1 MRITQ
6 SMIARNVIQSMNK
19 SRENLNSIQVAIS
32 SGKNIQSPSSDPI
45 DFSRNMRFRTAIS
58 KNDRYLRTINN
69 SEGWLRTTSST
80 LTQIYEQIASAKEIA
95 IQGADESN
103 SSESRLAMATKING
117 VLDELTIL
125 GNMTYLNKYLF
136 SGTET
141 QGDVPFTRVGDAV
154 SYNGDTGR
162 ITRRITYNHSVSINI
177 NGQQLLDTNM
187 YTAIANLK
195 DALENNDSDAIS
207 NLIADLTDAADN
219 VLILST
225 AIGSIEN
232 QTEFA
237 KQRLETANLN
247 LSSFLSQSEDVNMA
261 EAITKYNAEELSY
274 RAALQSASDVI
285 QLNLMQFLK

>member
-95 IQGADESN
+95 IQGADDSN

-162 ITRRITYNHSVSINI
+162 ITRRITDNHSVSINI

-207 NLIADLTDAADN
+207 NSIADLTDAADN

>member
-19 SRENLNSIQVAIS
+19 SRGNLNSIQVAIS

-95 IQGADESN
+95 IQGADDSN

-125 GNMTYLNKYLF
+125 GNMAYLNKYLF

-162 ITRRITYNHSVSINI
+162 ITRRITDNHSVSINI

-207 NLIADLTDAADN
+207 NSIADLTDAADN

>member
-95 IQGADESN
+95 IQGADDSN

-162 ITRRITYNHSVSINI
+162 ITRRITDNHSVSINI